1 MKKLLALVLA
11 LVMSMSLVTI
21 SNAAFKDA
29 DKISNKEAV
38 DVMAAVGV
46 LAGYDNG
53 EFGAT
58 DTLTRA
64 QACKIIAYLDLGKD
78 VAEALPAVQVFS
90 DLPASNWAAKYVAY
104 CADAGYVSGVGDNKF
119 APDEKVTG
127 YQFGKML
134 LCALGYDATIE
145 EMTGANWSIK
155 VAKLMEKNSISKG
168 TSKRGSANLTREE
181 AAQYALNALEADMVD
196 YENKGTNITI
206 NGAVIATG
214 ASKAEAVTSKD
225 PKYGKINDEATKANN
240 NTYTVQLGEKLYDGK
255 LTKNPD
261 GTDDLGHPSSVW
273 KYKTDKIGTYADTAD
288 YTVIATKAY
297 DSAVAAYKDLVD
309 DDYKG
314 TSVATKYINGEDTWT
329 GKVKAGDVLE
339 FYLNDNDVVT
349 RAVNTRYSIA
359 KVTKVDTKV
368 SKADKEDDVTA
379 YITLKDIDEKN
390 TLASKVKNTEFVG
403 FSYEK
408 DDVILYVKADGS
420 NKILASQIAKSV
432 EGKVTATKGSKASID
447 GTYYDTVKLPD
458 LKSEG
463 TFYLNAADMIM
474 AFSASVEKSGNYA
487 YIYSLDIDD
496 SGKNADGLKTT
507 VVTAYYVDQAG
518 AKASAVVNE
527 DDVDELKKTLS
538 EVKDGEGKVI
548 DYVGVVSFK
557 INSDKELELATE
569 KDTIEAAAKLANA
582 VDKDNAVIAKG
593 INATGKTTFIFVDN
607 TGTKVNVKVVDGY
620 KNVKIATGVDVTA
633 ITDDD
638 GYALYAFVAA
648 KNGNVA
654 STGYVAVL
662 LDPKPVETEDDDNT
676 TYYEYSVSINGED
689 TTVTTKDS
697 KIKDEL
703 SKQGKGFVFFY
714 NLEDGYVVDLN
725 DDTETGIVINRV
737 QDVSAV
743 TDDYVV
749 IAGKQYNIGDETVYT
764 ITKDYKKDGKTIDTV
779 TVTAGGSYSKDNK
792 VTFTT
797 DDGDLDIVFIIEEIK

>member
-21 SNAAFKDA
+21 SNAAYSDA
-29 DKISNKEAV
+29 ADIDYKEAV
-38 DVMAAVGV
+38 DVLAAVGV
-46 LAGYDNG
+46 LEGSDGKFDPKA
-53 EFGAT
+53 E
-58 DTLTRA
+58 LTRE
-64 QACKIIAYLDLGKD
+64 QAAKIIAYLDLGKST
-78 VAEALPAVQVFS
+78 AEALPAVKVFN
-90 DLPASNWAAKYVAY
+90 DVEASRWSAKFVAY
-104 CADAGYVSGVGDNKF
+104 CADAGYINGVGNGNFDPTGKL
-119 APDEKVTG
+119 TG
-127 YQFGKML
+127 YAFGKLL
-134 LCALGYDATIE
+134 LCALGYDATLE
-145 EMTGANWSIK
+145 EMTGASWTIK
-155 VAKLMEKNSISKG
+155 VAKLMESNDLTKG
-168 TSKRGSANLTREE
+168 TSKLGSAVLTREE

-314 TSVATKYINGEDTWT
+314 NGVAKKYLNGGDNWKGQVE
-329 GKVKAGDVLE
+329 AGDVLE

-368 SKADKEDDVTA
+368 SKADKDDDVTA
-379 YITLKDIDEKN
+379 YITLKTVDDKAI
-390 TLASKVKNTEFVG
+390 TGASKIKSTDFVG
-403 FSYEK
+403 FNYSK
-408 DDVILYVKADGS
+408 DDVILYVLDGS
-420 NKILASQIAKSV
+420 KVLASQAAKSV

-447 GTYYDTVKLPD
+447 GTYYDTVKLPA

-474 AFSASVEKSGNYA
+474 EFSASVEKSGNYA
-487 YIYSLDIDD
+487 YIYKVDVKKGLNSEGID
-496 SGKNADGLKTT
+496 GYTTT
-507 VVTAYYVDQAG
+507 VYYVDQAG
-518 AKASAVVNE
+518 VKASAVVDATIDSSHPSNLVAYY
-527 DDVDELKKTLS
+527 DSAKTK
-538 EVKDGEGKVI
+538 EVKE
-548 DYVGVVSFK
+548 GVVSFK

-569 KDTIEAAAKLANA
+569 KDTIKNAAKLAAA

-593 INATGKTTFIFVDN
+593 INATGKTTFIFVEE
-607 TGTKVNVKVVDGY
+607 TATKVNVKVVDGY

-638 GYALYAFVAA
+638 NYALYAFVAA

-662 LDPKPVETEDDDNT
+662 LDPKPVETEDDDNN

-697 KIKDEL
+697 KIKDVL

-725 DDTETGIVINRV
+725 DETETGIVINRV

>member
-474 AFSASVEKSGNYA
+474 EFSASVEKSGNYA
-487 YIYSLDIDD
+487 YIYKVDVKKGLNSEGID
-496 SGKNADGLKTT
+496 GYTTT
-507 VVTAYYVDQAG
+507 VYYVDQAG
-518 AKASAVVNE
+518 VKASAVV
-527 DDVDELKKTLS
+527 DATIDSSGLSAVAYYDSAKTK
-538 EVKDGEGKVI
+538 EVKE
-548 DYVGVVSFK
+548 GVVSFK
-557 INSDKELELATE
+557 INSDKEFELATE
-569 KDTIEAAAKLANA
+569 KDTIEAAAKLADA

-593 INATGKTTFIFVDN
+593 INATGKTTFIFVEE
-607 TGTKVNVKVVDGY
+607 TATKVNVKVVDGY
-620 KNVKIATGVDVTA
+620 KNVKIARDVTVTA

-662 LDPKPVETEDDDNT
+662 LDPKPVVTEDDDG

-689 TTVTTKDS
+689 TTVTTKTTAV
-697 KIKDEL
+697 KDAL
-703 SKQGKGFVFFY
+703 SAAGKGYVFFY

-725 DDTETGIVINRV
+725 DETETGIVINRV

-764 ITKDYKKDGKTIDTV
+764 ITKDYNKDGKTIDTV